1 MSAADEKD
9 IKAIETRFNE
19 AWNRHD
25 PDGMVESLAED
36 AQFIT
41 VNGVWMKSRAEF
53 DGLVRRLHG
62 ATGPL
67 RESMRETLETDI
79 RFLAPDVAMV
89 HSRFRISGDIG
100 DLDGGNRNR
109 ATVVAS
115 GWCTSGTATGSR
127 SPCRTR
133 MSATAE
139 LDRRRIAFARQ
150 CRRHSLS

>member
-9 IKAIETRFNE
+9 IRAIETRFDE

-62 ATGPL
+62 VTGPL

-100 DLDGGNRNR
+100 DDGKPESRDGCGIRVVHKR
-109 ATVVAS
+109 DGRWFTVAVQN
-115 GWCTSGTATGSR
+115 TDVR
-127 SPCRTR
+127 HRRT
-133 MSATAE
+133 
-139 LDRRRIAFARQ
+139 
-150 CRRHSLS
+150 

>member
-89 HSRFRISGDIG
+89 HSRFRISATSATAA
-100 DLDGGNRNR
+100 NRNR

-115 GWCTSGTATGSR
+115 GWYTSRTAAGSR

-139 LDRRRIAFARQ
+139 HDRRRIAFARQ

>member
-1 MSAADEKD
+1 MSAADEKE

-100 DLDGGNRNR
+100 DDGKPESRDGCGIRVVR
-109 ATVVAS
+109 KRDGRWFTVAVQN
-115 GWCTSGTATGSR
+115 TDVR
-127 SPCRTR
+127 HRRT
-133 MSATAE
+133 
-139 LDRRRIAFARQ
+139 
-150 CRRHSLS
+150 

>member
-67 RESMRETLETDI
+67 RESMRETLEADI

-100 DLDGGNRNR
+100 DDGKPESRDGCGIRVVQKR
-109 ATVVAS
+109 EARWFTVAVQN
-115 GWCTSGTATGSR
+115 TDVR
-127 SPCRTR
+127 HRRT
-133 MSATAE
+133 
-139 LDRRRIAFARQ
+139 
-150 CRRHSLS
+150 

>member
-1 MSAADEKD
+1 MSAADEKE

-67 RESMRETLETDI
+67 RASMRETLETDI

-100 DLDGGNRNR
+100 DDGKPESRDGCGIRVVHKR
-109 ATVVAS
+109 DGHWFTVAVQN
-115 GWCTSGTATGSR
+115 TDVR
-127 SPCRTR
+127 HRRT
-133 MSATAE
+133 
-139 LDRRRIAFARQ
+139 
-150 CRRHSLS
+150 

>member
-1 MSAADEKD
+1 
-9 IKAIETRFNE
+9 
-19 AWNRHD
+19 
-25 PDGMVESLAED
+25 MVELLAED

-67 RESMRETLETDI
+67 RASMRETLETDI

-100 DLDGGNRNR
+100 DDGKPESRYGCGIR
-109 ATVVAS
+109 VVQ
-115 GWCTSGTATGSR
+115 SGTATGSR

-139 LDRRRIAFARQ
+139 LDRR
-150 CRRHSLS
+150 

>member
-25 PDGMVESLAED
+25 PDGMVELLAED

-89 HSRFRISGDIG
+89 LSRFRISGDIG
-100 DLDGGNRNR
+100 DDGKPESRDGCGIRVVHKR
-109 ATVVAS
+109 DGRWFTVAVQN
-115 GWCTSGTATGSR
+115 TDVR
-127 SPCRTR
+127 HRRT
-133 MSATAE
+133 
-139 LDRRRIAFARQ
+139 
-150 CRRHSLS
+150 

>member
-25 PDGMVESLAED
+25 PDGMVKSLAED

-89 HSRFRISGDIG
+89 LSRFRISGDIG
-100 DLDGGNRNR
+100 DDGKPESRDGCGIRVVHKQDGR
-109 ATVVAS
+109 WFTVAVQN
-115 GWCTSGTATGSR
+115 TDVR
-127 SPCRTR
+127 HRRT
-133 MSATAE
+133 
-139 LDRRRIAFARQ
+139 
-150 CRRHSLS
+150 

>member
-53 DGLVRRLHG
+53 DGLVRRLHS

-100 DLDGGNRNR
+100 DDGKPESRDGCGIRVVHKR
-109 ATVVAS
+109 DGHWFTVAVQN
-115 GWCTSGTATGSR
+115 TDVR
-127 SPCRTR
+127 HRRT
-133 MSATAE
+133 
-139 LDRRRIAFARQ
+139 
-150 CRRHSLS
+150 

>member
-25 PDGMVESLAED
+25 PDGMVELLAED

-100 DLDGGNRNR
+100 DGGKPESRDGSWHQGGTQAGRPLVHGRR
-109 ATVVAS
+109 AEH
-115 GWCTSGTATGSR
+115 GCPPPQNMTGG
-127 SPCRTR
+127 
-133 MSATAE
+133 A
-139 LDRRRIAFARQ
+139 
-150 CRRHSLS
+150 

>member
-25 PDGMVESLAED
+25 PDGMVELLAED

-100 DLDGGNRNR
+100 DDGKPESRDGCGIRVVHKR
-109 ATVVAS
+109 DGRWFTVAVQN
-115 GWCTSGTATGSR
+115 TDVR
-127 SPCRTR
+127 HRRT
-133 MSATAE
+133 
-139 LDRRRIAFARQ
+139 
-150 CRRHSLS
+150 